1 MRFLDL
7 GDIYINYAT
16 LKQVEKLAS
25 HVFFFFLVKSIVNLL
40 SYCVFLDT
48 LFRVGFF
55 YLQLSLR

>member
-25 HVFFFFLVKSIVNLL
+25 HVFFFLVKSIVNLL

-55 YLQLSLR
+55 YMQLSLR

>member
-25 HVFFFFLVKSIVNLL
+25 HVFFFLVKSIVNLS

>member
-25 HVFFFFLVKSIVNLL
+25 HVFFFFS
-40 SYCVFLDT
+40 
-48 LFRVGFF
+48 
-55 YLQLSLR
+55 

>member
-16 LKQVEKLAS
+16 LMQVEKLAS
-25 HVFFFFLVKSIVNLL
+25 HFFFLVKSIVNLL

-48 LFRVGFF
+48 LFSVGFF